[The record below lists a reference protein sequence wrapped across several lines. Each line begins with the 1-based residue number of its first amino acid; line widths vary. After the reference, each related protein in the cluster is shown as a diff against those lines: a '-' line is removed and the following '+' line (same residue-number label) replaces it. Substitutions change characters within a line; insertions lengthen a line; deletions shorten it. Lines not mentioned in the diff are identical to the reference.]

1 MPVALS
7 LNISYTNFIKKS
19 LIKNRKILMQLLRAK
34 QVAAKRGRSI
44 TQLYVDIAD
53 KKFPQGIKLSPKIV
67 VWDESVVDQHI
78 ENELKQAGTA

>member
-1 MPVALS
+1 
-7 LNISYTNFIKKS
+7 
-19 LIKNRKILMQLLRAK
+19 MQLLRAK